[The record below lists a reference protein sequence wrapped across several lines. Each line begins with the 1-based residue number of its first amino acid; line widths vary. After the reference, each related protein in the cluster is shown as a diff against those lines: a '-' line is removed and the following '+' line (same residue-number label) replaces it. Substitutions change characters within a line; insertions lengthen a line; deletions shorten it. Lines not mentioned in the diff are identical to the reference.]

1 MSKHKPGNRTGTGRT
16 QLTYAKGR
24 CDDPSPFGRLLYHA
38 ISNMGLSANAW
49 SQTVGIS
56 SGFISGIY
64 QGIKRPSMDSIEQW
78 ANALNLHG
86 SVREEF
92 MILAALTHTPPLIS
106 LRLVTHDKFAADT
119 LAKWSINED
128 V

>member
-1 MSKHKPGNRTGTGRT
+1 
-16 QLTYAKGR
+16 
-24 CDDPSPFGRLLYHA
+24 
-38 ISNMGLSANAW
+38 MGLSANAW

-92 MILAALTHTPPLIS
+92 MILAALAHTPPLIS

-119 LAKWSINED
+119 LAKWSMYEN